1 MGLLMTKEEWRG
13 KGCAKKCVQAL
24 EEKLI
29 SHGITPYCY
38 IEDYNKAS
46 NGLYKKLGYEKTHR
60 IYWIVTSPKNL
71 Y

>member
-13 KGCAKKCVQAL
+13 KGLAKKCVQAL
-24 EEKLI
+24 EEKLV
-29 SHGITPYCY
+29 SLGITPYCY

-46 NGLYKKLGYEKTHR
+46 MGLYKKLGYEKTHQ